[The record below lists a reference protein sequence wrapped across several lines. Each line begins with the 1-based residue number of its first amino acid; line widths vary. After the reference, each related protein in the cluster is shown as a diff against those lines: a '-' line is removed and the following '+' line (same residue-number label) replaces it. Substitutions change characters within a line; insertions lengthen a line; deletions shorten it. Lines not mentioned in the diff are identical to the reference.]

1 MDNVLLPVDVAKA
14 SSWKKSVDVA
24 AEIAKREGA
33 TLHVVWVVPEIEWDL
48 NKHPED
54 NEPEL
59 KKYIAEALPD
69 DIDVKPLIRAGSAH
83 REIRAAAKEIGADLI
98 VMGAHDPKLSDG
110 LIGSNA
116 ANVAMHSKCSVYVVR

>member
-1 MDNVLLPVDVAKA
+1 MKNVLLPVDVKKA
-14 SSWKKSVDVA
+14 DSWKKSIDA
-24 AEIAKREGA
+24 ASEIAKREGA

-59 KKYIAEALPD
+59 KKFISETLPEGVEA
-69 DIDVKPLIRAGSAH
+69 KPVIRAGSAH
-83 REIRAAAKEIGADLI
+83 REIRAAADEIGADLI
-98 VMGAHDPKLSDG
+98 VMGSHDPKLSDS

-116 ANVAMHSKCSVYVVR
+116 ANVALHSKCSVYIVR

>member
-1 MDNVLLPVDVAKA
+1 MENILLPVDVPKA

-48 NKHPED
+48 NKRPED

-69 DIDVKPLIRAGSAH
+69 GIDAKPLIRAGSAH
-83 REIRAAAKEIGADLI
+83 REIRAAAKEVGADLI
-98 VMGAHDPKLSDG
+98 VLGAHDPKLTDG

>member
-1 MDNVLLPVDVAKA
+1 MKNVLLPVDVKKA
-14 SSWKKSVDVA
+14 ASWKKSIDVA

-59 KKYIAEALPD
+59 KKFISERLPEGVE
-69 DIDVKPLIRAGSAH
+69 VKPLIRAGSAH
-83 REIRAAAKEIGADLI
+83 REIRAAADEVKADLI
-98 VMGAHDPKLSDG
+98 VMGSHDPKLSDS

-116 ANVAMHSKCSVYVVR
+116 ANVALHSKCSVYVVR